1 MGIIAHFPLKSRI
14 IYSKIDYRK
23 GSILMKKNQMFLI
36 GMSTAL
42 FVILAACGNS
52 SAESSTTLEKQKENE
67 SIQHTD
73 DDSFNSESTETDSK
87 NDKTNT
93 NTSDTKN
100 NVTNKVDSNDTNEN
114 VDTPDNENKKEELP
128 KNNTVS
134 KKEEYVTK
142 LNDTKKK
149 TDEMRENPLDDS
161 TYALKKVEGDRY
173 DIWDGL
179 LNEIYGVLGEQLP
192 SEEMEQLRE
201 EQREWIN
208 YRDKT
213 AKEASLKYEGGTE
226 EHLEYVVVENN
237 LTEERCFELVEKYMK

>member
-1 MGIIAHFPLKSRI
+1 
-14 IYSKIDYRK
+14 
-23 GSILMKKNQMFLI
+23 MKKNQKFLI

-52 SAESSTTLEKQKENE
+52 SAESSTTLEKKKESNE
-67 SIQHTD
+67 STQHTD
-73 DDSFNSESTETDSK
+73 DDSFNSESTDNDSN
-87 NDKTNT
+87 NDKTDT
-93 NTSDTKN
+93 NTTDTKN
-100 NVTNKVDSNDTNEN
+100 NGTNKVDSSDTNEN
-114 VDTPDNENKKEELP
+114 VDTSDNEKEELP

-142 LNDTKKK
+142 LNNTKKK
-149 TDEMRENPLDDS
+149 TDEMRENPEDDS
-161 TYALKKVEGDRY
+161 TYALKKMEGDRY

-179 LNEIYGVLGEQLP
+179 LNEIYGVLEEQLP

-201 EQREWIN
+201 EQRKWIN

-213 AKEASLKYEGGTE
+213 AKEESLKYEGSTAE
-226 EHLEYVVVENN
+226 LLEYVAVENN